1 MKHIQHSAGRACLS
15 LLLLFI
21 LMLQLGCAA
30 PAEAGSLDADRHISV
45 DIVNRTEG
53 YSAVLYDNTNGL
65 PTSEANAIVETG
77 DGFIWIG
84 SYAGLI
90 RYDGNTFERMDSTNG
105 ISSIKCLF
113 VDDQDRLWM
122 GTNDN
127 GVAVMEKGKF
137 RMWSKLDGMKS
148 AHTRAITQGTD
159 GTIYVATTCGIVMI
173 DPDDH
178 LSMMEEELI
187 AEANMRDLRAGSD
200 GLIYGITNYGDLM
213 TIKDG
218 RLQSYLSAA
227 DTIVGGVGSILPDPE
242 EPGKLYFEGA
252 DFKFHHARLGDTLT
266 EVETIDIQP
275 LSYVQKIEY
284 IDGRIWI
291 CSTYGIGVIDNGDF
305 HLLENLPMDDSVGS
319 MTIDY
324 LGNLWFTS
332 TRQGVMKIVPN
343 QFSDLFER
351 FDLPKSVVNTTCICD
366 DMLFIGSD
374 TGPDG
379 ARCKRPRDRP
389 AAEER
394 RDRVRQRS
402 GSGRPHKA
410 ARRVPDPFH
419 HPRQQGPGMDI
430 HLAKAGPF
438 ALRSRRACGLHH
450 GGGPARF
457 AQRQSAR
464 HRGKGGRDDPG
475 RALRRRECHS
485 G

>member
-15 LLLLFI
+15 LVLLFI
-21 LMLQLGCAA
+21 LMTQLGCAA
-30 PAEAGSLDADRHISV
+30 LADSSSLHADRHISV

-187 AEANMRDLRAGSD
+187 AEAN
-200 GLIYGITNYGDLM
+200 
-213 TIKDG
+213 
-218 RLQSYLSAA
+218 
-227 DTIVGGVGSILPDPE
+227 
-242 EPGKLYFEGA
+242 
-252 DFKFHHARLGDTLT
+252 
-266 EVETIDIQP
+266 
-275 LSYVQKIEY
+275 
-284 IDGRIWI
+284 
-291 CSTYGIGVIDNGDF
+291 
-305 HLLENLPMDDSVGS
+305 
-319 MTIDY
+319 
-324 LGNLWFTS
+324 
-332 TRQGVMKIVPN
+332 
-343 QFSDLFER
+343 
-351 FDLPKSVVNTTCICD
+351 
-366 DMLFIGSD
+366 
-374 TGPDG
+374 
-379 ARCKRPRDRP
+379 
-389 AAEER
+389 
-394 RDRVRQRS
+394 
-402 GSGRPHKA
+402 
-410 ARRVPDPFH
+410 
-419 HPRQQGPGMDI
+419 
-430 HLAKAGPF
+430 
-438 ALRSRRACGLHH
+438 
-450 GGGPARF
+450 
-457 AQRQSAR
+457 
-464 HRGKGGRDDPG
+464 
-475 RALRRRECHS
+475 
-485 G
+485 